1 VEFFESQ
8 DAAVLRRDLQNHP
21 RAYLIASDR
30 VVGLLGP
37 QFALR
42 TILTAHFPC
51 STCGVSN
58 DFTLFDWDVS
68 NARISFNP
76 IESEPTI
83 LRYAII
89 P

>member
-1 VEFFESQ
+1 VEFF
-8 DAAVLRRDLQNHP
+8 DADSAAMVRRDLLNYP

-42 TILTAHFPC
+42 NLLSAHFPC
-51 STCGVSN
+51 PTCSVSN

-68 NARISFNP
+68 DTRISFTP
-76 IESEPTI
+76 TDSEPVI